1 MNLPS
6 RTQTKNPRAR
16 NNNSLVIALLLLV
29 LIPCLFSLQTQAQRT
44 GETFSPSLTVR
55 GQLSPTQLREWQ
67 RYEAQ
72 HRKTSFEEH
81 LRLSKKLP

>member
-16 NNNSLVIALLLLV
+16 NNSSLVIALLLLV

-44 GETFSPSLTVR
+44 GVTLSRDLSVP

-67 RYEAQ
+67 RYEAE
-72 HRKTSFEEH
+72 HRKASFEEH